1 MRVNTSAGLW
11 FQVVTDV
18 VCVIT
23 YFFTFNVLLTSSLAT
38 ARLLLPTLPC
48 NLISLS
54 VLAWK
59 LSFLAL
65 LGCMNW
71 LREDSSSISHFIFL
85 EKHLIL

>member
-1 MRVNTSAGLW
+1 MRVNASLGLW

-23 YFFTFNVLLTSSLAT
+23 YFLTFNVLLTSSLT
-38 ARLLLPTLPC
+38 IARLLLPTLPC

-59 LSFLAL
+59 LSLIAL

-71 LREDSSSISHFIFL
+71 LREDSSSISHFISL
-85 EKHLIL
+85 EKHL